1 MAEAAGKVA
10 EETAGN
16 WFLVDRDDR
25 ILVEDKKSSRPQ
37 KWENSSD

>member
-10 EETAGN
+10 EETGN

-37 KWENSSD
+37 NWENSSD